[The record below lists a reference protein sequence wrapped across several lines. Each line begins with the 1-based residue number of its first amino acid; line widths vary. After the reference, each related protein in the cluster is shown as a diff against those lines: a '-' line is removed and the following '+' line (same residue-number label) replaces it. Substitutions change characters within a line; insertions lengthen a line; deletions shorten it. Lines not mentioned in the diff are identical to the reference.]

1 MDKETRNYLTSV
13 IFRIDFADPIKSLQD
28 NIDKVKTKIEDR
40 LSELNRG
47 QVEMVEV
54 AMGAEEQRTTRKK
67 SDFFEFKNKEKS
79 ERVHIEQ
86 DSIFFDVKKYEDFKY
101 FQTLIS
107 DVLTELNLKGNSSR
121 LGLRYINQITIDEGS
136 PFDWKG
142 WVKAN
147 LITGLEFVDK
157 KESLA
162 RSMGIITYIFDDF
175 KMKFQYGMYNS
186 EFPNPISKR
195 EFVLDYDCSTKEPRD
210 LGESLDLLDR
220 MHDLIK
226 EKFRESIDTEFE
238 KQVGEAPL

>member
-1 MDKETRNYLTSV
+1 M
-13 IFRIDFADPIKSLQD
+13 
-28 NIDKVKTKIEDR
+28 
-40 LSELNRG
+40 
-47 QVEMVEV
+47 
-54 AMGAEEQRTTRKK
+54 
-67 SDFFEFKNKEKS
+67 
-79 ERVHIEQ
+79 
-86 DSIFFDVKKYEDFKY
+86 
-101 FQTLIS
+101 
-107 DVLTELNLKGNSSR
+107 
-121 LGLRYINQITIDEGS
+121 GLRYINQITIDEGS

-238 KQVGEAPL
+238 KQIGEAPL